1 MSKLSPDQGSVTHP
15 LSVARHGLLM
25 GAGSAVPGLVI
36 GATYGTLRTQTPV
49 LFSIV
54 SGAQWFAIGT
64 TFFSIRTSL
73 LNSTGIHNWWN
84 VTRGAP
90 LLPLPVNGSSHS
102 DRIFASTIS
111 GSATGFTLGFLFR
124 GPRNVIPG
132 TIMFGLFGWSGQ
144 HIYEWLD
151 ARNSGRVQERSES
164 GEKGKTSW
172 LQRVGKSKWSPM
184 RALTEEEYEDMMKER
199 ILKVDVE
206 IALIKDKIEA
216 LKQEKESEEIRR
228 VAVGQE
234 ESRVSDK

>member
-1 MSKLSPDQGSVTHP
+1 
-15 LSVARHGLLM
+15 
-25 GAGSAVPGLVI
+25 
-36 GATYGTLRTQTPV
+36 
-49 LFSIV
+49 
-54 SGAQWFAIGT
+54 
-64 TFFSIRTSL
+64 
-73 LNSTGIHNWWN
+73 
-84 VTRGAP
+84 
-90 LLPLPVNGSSHS
+90 
-102 DRIFASTIS
+102 
-111 GSATGFTLGFLFR
+111 
-124 GPRNVIPG
+124 
-132 TIMFGLFGWSGQ
+132 MFGLFGWSGQ